1 MHPYRFNFLTDLK
14 KLLFITI
21 ALLAFGVQSLFAQQD
36 KDLVQLS
43 GLVLTQDSLKAVPLV
58 SIRIKGSN
66 KGTLS
71 DEGGFFSF
79 VVRKKDTIIF
89 TALGYRMVE
98 YVVPKDLR
106 GIKYSIIQPMSE
118 DTFFLPETVIR
129 PYPTPEEFDY
139 YFVKATMPDPYYE
152 ASTRNLR
159 RKTLE
164 NIANNMD
171 MNGSEN
177 ANYAMQQQAYRYY
190 YNGQLPPNRIFD
202 PIAWSQFFE
211 AWKRGDYSKKKK
223 K

>member
-21 ALLAFGVQSLFAQQD
+21 ALFAFGVQSLFAQQD

-89 TALGYRMVE
+89 SALGYRMVE
-98 YVVPKDLR
+98 YIVPADLR
-106 GIKYSIIQPMSE
+106 GIKFSIIQPMSE

-211 AWKRGDYSKKKK
+211 AWKRGDYKKKK

>member
-79 VVRKKDTIIF
+79 VVRKKDTIVF
-89 TALGYRMVE
+89 SALGYRMVE
-98 YVVPKDLR
+98 YVVPADLR